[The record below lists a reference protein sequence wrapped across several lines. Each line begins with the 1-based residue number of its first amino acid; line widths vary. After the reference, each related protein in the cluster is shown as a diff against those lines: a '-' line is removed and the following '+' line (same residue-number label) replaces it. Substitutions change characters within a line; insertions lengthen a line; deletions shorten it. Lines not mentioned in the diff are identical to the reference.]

1 MSSIGLLAVFPSVS
15 DRVFLSEM
23 PKLVCI
29 SSSPVELSS
38 IEVDATG
45 SCIWV
50 CELKRGGGHQLGC
63 RWLNGDSAS
72 IATWAKAGG
81 GKSGRN
87 MAEARVRNSGRDTKI
102 LEMRREGWP
111 SPCYVNHDSNNWHF
125 HANLSLEVLLVW
137 DRDSAHI
144 GDVPKPSSPAIPSWL
159 WSRILGSS
167 YQSLRHWQSHV
178 SGKQASVD
186 ICQLSRDDGR
196 VSSRKGDSG
205 TVLSS
210 SNKKAS
216 RSRRLQSEQKDNQHI
231 DWCRSRLRY
240 INGRSPS

>member
-137 DRDSAHI
+137 DRHSACI
-144 GDVPKPSSPAIPSWL
+144 GDMWKPNSPATPSWL
-159 WSRILGSS
+159 WPRILGSS
-167 YQSLRHWQSHV
+167 YQLLRHWWSHA
-178 SGKQASVD
+178 SGKWAIVD
-186 ICQLSRDDGR
+186 TCWLSRDDDR
-196 VSSRKGDSG
+196 VLSKKRNNG

-210 SNKKAS
+210 SSEKAS
-216 RSRRLQSEQKDNQHI
+216 RSRGLQSE
-231 DWCRSRLRY
+231 
-240 INGRSPS
+240 GRMIST